1 MSVYDA
7 YGTLRFER
15 PHPAVLE
22 IVLDNPPVN
31 TVGIDG
37 HRELTDVW
45 LDIARDDSV
54 RSVLIRAEGRAFSA
68 GGDFDLL
75 EHIRS
80 DQANAAR
87 VMREA
92 GELVRNIIEC
102 PQPVVSAI
110 NGVAVGA
117 GLAAALLADIP
128 IAGRSARLLDGH
140 VTIGVAAGDHAVV
153 LWPLLI
159 GMAKAKY
166 HLLTNEPIDGTE
178 AERLGLVAKV
188 VDDDRLREEATAI
201 ATKLAEGS
209 PTAIQWTKRS
219 LNHWLRSAMPA
230 FDASLALEFL
240 GWLGDDAEEG
250 VRAVREKRPPKFGYH
265 YSTSRNP
272 DSNSE

>member
-1 MSVYDA
+1 MSSYDA
-7 YGTLRFER
+7 YDTLRFER

-54 RSVLIRAEGRAFSA
+54 RAVLLRAEGRAFSA

-75 EHIRS
+75 SHIMS
-80 DQANAAR
+80 DHANVTR

-92 GELVRNIIEC
+92 GDLVRNIVEC
-102 PQPVVSAI
+102 PQPIVSAI

-128 IAGRSARLLDGH
+128 IAGRSAHLLDGH

-153 LWPLLI
+153 LWPLLM

-166 HLLTNEPIDGTE
+166 HLLTNDPIDGTE
-178 AERLGLVAKV
+178 AERLGLVSKV
-188 VDDDRLREEATAI
+188 VDDDVLREEATAI
-201 ATKLAEGS
+201 AVKLAEGS
-209 PTAIQWTKRS
+209 RTAIQWTKRS
-219 LNHWLRSAMPA
+219 LNHWLRSAYPA

-240 GWLGDDAEEG
+240 GWLGPDAVEG
-250 VRAVREKRPPKFGYH
+250 VQAVREKRPPSF
-265 YSTSRNP
+265 
-272 DSNSE
+272 E

>member
-1 MSVYDA
+1 MSAYDA
-7 YGTLRFER
+7 HTTLRFAH
-15 PHPAVLE
+15 PHPGVLE

-37 HRELTDVW
+37 HRHLTEVW
-45 LDIARDDSV
+45 LDVARDRDV
-54 RSVLIRAEGRAFSA
+54 RAVLLRAEGRAFSA

-75 EHIRS
+75 DHIRE
-80 DQANAAR
+80 DHANAVR

-92 GELVRNIIEC
+92 GELVRNILEC
-102 PQPVVSAI
+102 PQPIVSAI

-140 VTIGVAAGDHAVV
+140 VNIGVAAGDHAVV

-166 HLLTNEPIDGTE
+166 HLLTNDPIDGTE
-178 AERLGLVAKV
+178 AERLGLVARV
-188 VDDDRLREEATAI
+188 VDDDALLAEARAV
-201 ATKLAEGS
+201 AVRLAEGS
-209 PTAIQWTKRS
+209 QTAIEWTKRS
-219 LNHWLRSAMPA
+219 LNHWLRAATPA

-240 GWLGDDAEEG
+240 GWLGDDAREG
-250 VRAVREKRPPKFGYH
+250 ISAARDKRPPRFGQ
-265 YSTSRNP
+265 STSRNP
-272 DSNSE
+272 D

>member
-1 MSVYDA
+1 MSAYDA
-7 YGTLRFER
+7 YDTLRFER

-37 HRELTDVW
+37 HRQLTDVW
-45 LDIARDDSV
+45 LDIARDNSV
-54 RSVLIRAEGRAFSA
+54 RAVLLRAEGRAFSA

-75 EHIRS
+75 SHIMS
-80 DQANAAR
+80 DHANVAR

-92 GELVRNIIEC
+92 GDLVRNIVEC
-102 PQPVVSAI
+102 PQPIVSAI

-153 LWPLLI
+153 LWPLLM

-166 HLLTNEPIDGTE
+166 HLLTNDPIDGTE
-178 AERLGLVAKV
+178 AERLGLVSKV
-188 VDDDRLREEATAI
+188 VDDDVLRAEATAI
-201 ATKLAEGS
+201 AVKLAEGS
-209 PTAIQWTKRS
+209 RTAIQWTKRS
-219 LNHWLRSAMPA
+219 LNHWLRSAYPA

-240 GWLGDDAEEG
+240 GWLGPDAAEG
-250 VRAVREKRPPKFGYH
+250 TQAVREKRPPTF
-265 YSTSRNP
+265 
-272 DSNSE
+272 E

>member
-1 MSVYDA
+1 MSVYDS

-15 PHPAVLE
+15 PHPGVLE

-31 TVGIDG
+31 SVGIDG
-37 HRELTDVW
+37 HREITEVW
-45 LDIARDDSV
+45 LDVARDDEV
-54 RSVLIRAEGRAFSA
+54 RSVLLRAEGRAFSA

-75 EHIRS
+75 DHIMS
-80 DQANAAR
+80 THSNAAR
-87 VMREA
+87 VMKEA
-92 GELVRNIIEC
+92 GDLVRNIVEC
-102 PQPVVSAI
+102 PQPIVSAI

-166 HLLTNEPIDGTE
+166 HLLTNDPIDGAE
-178 AERLGLVAKV
+178 AERLGLVSKV
-188 VDDDRLREEATAI
+188 VGDDVLRDEATAV
-201 ATKLAEGS
+201 AVKLAEGS
-209 PTAIQWTKRS
+209 RSAIQWTKRS
-219 LNHWLRSAMPA
+219 LNHWLRDAFPA

-240 GWLGDDAEEG
+240 GWLGGDAAEG
-250 VRAVREKRPPKFGYH
+250 VQAVRDKRPPVF
-265 YSTSRNP
+265 
-272 DSNSE
+272 E

>member
-7 YGTLRFER
+7 YRTLRFER

-22 IVLDNPPVN
+22 IVLDNPPMN
-31 TVGIDG
+31 TVGIGG

-75 EHIRS
+75 DHIHS
-80 DQANAAR
+80 DQANAAK

-188 VDDDRLREEATAI
+188 VDDEQLREVATAV
-201 ATKLAEGS
+201 AVQLAKGS

-240 GWLGDDAEEG
+240 GWLGSDAEEG
-250 VRAVREKRPPKFGYH
+250 VRAVREKRPPEFG
-265 YSTSRNP
+265 
-272 DSNSE
+272 

>member
-1 MSVYDA
+1 MSVYDT
-7 YGTLRFER
+7 YETLRFDR

-22 IVLDNPPVN
+22 VVLDNPPVN
-31 TVGIDG
+31 SVGIDG
-37 HRELTDVW
+37 HRELTDIW

-54 RSVLIRAEGRAFSA
+54 RAVLLRAEGRAFSA
-68 GGDFDLL
+68 GGDFSLL
-75 EHIRS
+75 DHIRS
-80 DQANAAR
+80 DHAHAVR

-102 PQPVVSAI
+102 PQPIVSAI

-166 HLLTNEPIDGTE
+166 HLLTNEPIDGSE

-188 VDDDRLREEATAI
+188 VDDDQLQNEATAVAI
-201 ATKLAEGS
+201 RLAES
-209 PTAIQWTKRS
+209 SRTAIQWTKRS
-219 LNHWLRSAMPA
+219 LNHWLRTAMPA

-250 VRAVREKRPPKFGYH
+250 IQAVREKRPPRF
-265 YSTSRNP
+265 N
-272 DSNSE
+272 

>member
-1 MSVYDA
+1 MSSYDA
-7 YGTLRFER
+7 YDTLRFER

-31 TVGIDG
+31 TVGVDG

-45 LDIARDDSV
+45 IDIARDESV
-54 RSVLIRAEGRAFSA
+54 RAVLLRAEGRAFSA

-75 EHIRS
+75 NHIMS
-80 DQANAAR
+80 DHANVSR

-92 GELVRNIIEC
+92 GDLVRNIVEC
-102 PQPVVSAI
+102 PQPIVSAI

-153 LWPLLI
+153 LWPLLM

-178 AERLGLVAKV
+178 AERLGLVSKV
-188 VDDDRLREEATAI
+188 VDDAVLREEATAI
-201 ATKLAEGS
+201 AVKLAEGS
-209 PTAIQWTKRS
+209 STAIQWTKRS
-219 LNHWLRSAMPA
+219 LNHWLRSAYPA

-240 GWLGDDAEEG
+240 GWLGPDAVEG
-250 VRAVREKRPPKFGYH
+250 VQAVREKRPPTFG
-265 YSTSRNP
+265 
-272 DSNSE
+272 